1 MPARE
6 PGGRRSWARITALA
20 IGSLLL
26 LAAVAVGSVLIWGKS
41 AAKTVN
47 AQCQAKLEAI
57 RKAGEPASGAE
68 LNVWYEQPPAGENA
82 ADFFLAGFELVQ
94 ISAQDANSADLPLIG
109 KGKLPP
115 PGQPL
120 PAAAKKAIGD
130 FLARNRPA
138 LEKFEQGARCAKS
151 RYPLD
156 FREGPSMKLK
166 HVSQVKQ
173 AAQMAQLSAVY
184 QADQKD
190 AEGACQAVR
199 LGLALARSLEAEPIM
214 ISQLVRASGLGFAQ
228 YAAECVVNRLALSPA
243 QLADLQ
249 RAFALA
255 EDTNGTTCALL
266 GERAMSLDK
275 LQLPPEQL
283 AQGLGDMDPK
293 IRAYLETMRR
303 TGNRD
308 LNFALDFWKYQVDV
322 SRKLLAQRQQATAE
336 CERMLKEAKEQKL
349 ILASSLLPNFG
360 PELQHGIRGLDSVRV
375 AQAAVAVE
383 RFRAANGGRLPAVLG
398 DLCSSYLA
406 AVPIDPHDE
415 QPLRY
420 ATRGQG
426 YVVYSVGRDGKDD
439 GGVEGK
445 DVVFAVAK

>member
-1 MPARE
+1 
-6 PGGRRSWARITALA
+6 
-20 IGSLLL
+20 
-26 LAAVAVGSVLIWGKS
+26 
-41 AAKTVN
+41 VN
-47 AQCQAKLEAI
+47 AQCRAKLEAI

-94 ISAQDANSADLPLIG
+94 ISAQDANSAELPLIG

-156 FREGPSMKLK
+156 FREGLSMKIK

-173 AAQMAQLSAVY
+173 AAQMAQLSAAY
-184 QADQKD
+184 QADQKS
-190 AEGACQAVR
+190 AEGACQAAR
-199 LGLALARSLEAEPIM
+199 LALALAGSLETEPIV
-214 ISQLVRASGLGFAQ
+214 ISQLVRASGLSLAQ
-228 YAAECVVNRLALSPA
+228 KAAENVVNRLALSPA

-249 RAFALA
+249 RAFELA
-255 EDTNGTTCALL
+255 EDTNGMTCALI
-266 GERAMSLDK
+266 GERVMSLDI
-275 LQLPPEQL
+275 LQLPPERL
-283 AQGLGDMDPK
+283 AQGLGEKDPK
-293 IRAYLETMRR
+293 FRAYVEAMRL

-308 LNFALDFWKYQVDV
+308 LNFALDYWKYIVDA
-322 SRKLLAQRQQATAE
+322 SRKPLAERRQARTE
-336 CERMLKEAKEQKL
+336 CERMIKEAQQQML
-349 ILASSLLPNFG
+349 ILVSAAVPSLSAWLTQGLP
-360 PELQHGIRGLDSVRV
+360 GLDSVRV
-375 AQAAVAVE
+375 AQAALAVE
-383 RFRAANGGRLPAVLG
+383 RYRATNGGRLPAVLG
-398 DLCSSYLA
+398 DLCPNYLA

-420 ATRGQG
+420 VTRGQG

-445 DVVFAVAK
+445 DVVFAVTK